1 MVVPPNDQN
10 SVSFHH
16 LVSVSLPCSSL
27 PLVLCLWRVF
37 SAFSAGV
44 PALVQPS
51 RVCVVKFQIKRQFH
65 YVSLIKDCVGGCY
78 GYKFWK
84 FAIYLFKPFQDYN
97 LSVFRL
103 PILTDCMFDVC
114 LPDGSADLVTRA
126 NIYDKFGNPQTLA
139 YLRLTSPPRSK

>member
-1 MVVPPNDQN
+1 M
-10 SVSFHH
+10 
-16 LVSVSLPCSSL
+16 
-27 PLVLCLWRVF
+27 
-37 SAFSAGV
+37 
-44 PALVQPS
+44 QPS
-51 RVCVVKFQIKRQFH
+51 RVYDVKLEIKRQFH

-97 LSVFRL
+97 LRDLSVFRL
-103 PILTDCMFDVC
+103 HIS

-126 NIYDKFGNPQTLA
+126 NIDDKFGNPQTLA